1 MTQSQAQKWAEV
13 FELMSDWRKLVL
25 LVHIMEANDYVSLA
39 ELADVAKTSESKT
52 RQMLTKMEKE
62 YLVDEEV
69 KGDYSYYKM
78 TNGRQANFVEM
89 VLEKLT

>member
-25 LVHIMEANDYVSLA
+25 LVHIMEANDYVSLT

-78 TNGRQANFVEM
+78 TNGRQANYVEM
-89 VLEKLT
+89 ILERLT